1 MTNENKQENVE
12 QFLRIPKELLKAK
25 HYLSLTTGEAVDL
38 DLTAKSIYSWMK
50 DRWTFFTKDNG
61 QHYDSQSDVAD
72 ALGIHRNTVGKII
85 ARFLEHGIFVVE
97 KRKNGRFE
105 NNVYVQIKPLT
116 FVDVPR
122 APKKGSKS
130 VSPITLYPCQGLDG
144 IVETEALVERYSEPV
159 EVIEKVFED
168 EKVIQE
174 DDWELEWEEESDVV
188 FINTTPIPVP
198 PPTPTRDPSPAP
210 AKDPSKV
217 YAGDYFSDY
226 PSKFFSNDRTL
237 GIHHP
242 EFMSWLNDKGGE
254 IVDRFHFMLNG
265 VEYYIPYHQSWK
277 AV

>member
-1 MTNENKQENVE
+1 MTNVQNKQENAPTYVK
-12 QFLRIPKELLKAK
+12 LYDDMLSAT
-25 HYLSLTTGEAVDL
+25 HYRSLTTGESIK
-38 DLTAKSIYSWMK
+38 LTSSAKLVYAKMK
-50 DRWTFFTKDNG
+50 ARFEYFK
-61 QHYDSQSDVAD
+61 S
-72 ALGIHRNTVGKII
+72 VGKGYYDTQDYI
-85 ARFLEHGIFVVE
+85 ADVTGLSRKGVNSILQGFHANGIVVIDL
-97 KRKNGRFE
+97 NGR
-105 NNVYVQIKPLT
+105 NNVYTAINSLELCDKAK
-116 FVDVPR
+116 
-122 APKKGSKS
+122 APKKAPES

-174 DDWELEWEEESDVV
+174 DDSELEWEEESDVV
-188 FINTTPIPVP
+188 FIKTTPIPVP